1 MESENLLP
9 PLFLDSN
16 VIVGH
21 QLSPYHRIS
30 EPSDNIF
37 QGKHPLWWSDKV
49 RFECYG
55 HGKYHGVCH
64 TQCRA
69 FIREIL
75 RIKYAIDK
83 QTFSKE
89 QVKQYKYLGKIV
101 EKLLTE
107 QNPTEEQLLI
117 WLDLSLQS
125 YRNNYNIKKAYI
137 LQRLTLHTRETD
149 YPAITNRIKDLISEA
164 HIERDDSDIE
174 IWLDAHDLAVTRD
187 IKDLIFVS
195 DNSTHVTKAAH
206 IICDCTKINKIQEL
220 KNYCTQH

>member
-89 QVKQYKYLGKIV
+89 QLKQYKYLGKIV

-149 YPAITNRIKDLISEA
+149 YPAITNRIKDLI
-164 HIERDDSDIE
+164 
-174 IWLDAHDLAVTRD
+174 
-187 IKDLIFVS
+187 FVS
-195 DNSTHVTKAAH
+195 DNSTHVTKAASA
-206 IICDCTKINKIQEL
+206 K
-220 KNYCTQH
+220 KNQRRRRSSPCSKLRNRKMLNLNARS

>member
-83 QTFSKE
+83 QTFSK
-89 QVKQYKYLGKIV
+89 
-101 EKLLTE
+101 
-107 QNPTEEQLLI
+107 EQLLI